1 MPRTRTCTQAIR
13 SGRMRKANQFLAAAD
28 NLVRSDANE
37 TAEIADAY
45 VTLCVHSAIAASDVV
60 CCVSLGEHAQGD
72 NHIDAVTLLRKAD
85 PDSAKHLD
93 RLLRMKTKA
102 GYSHITATTDDCKR
116 AYRAA
121 EALLEA
127 ARRAHA
133 LTGR

>member
-60 CCVSLGEHAQGD
+60 CCVSLGEHAK
-72 NHIDAVTLLRKAD
+72 ATTTATRLRC
-85 PDSAKHLD
+85 SAKQIPI
-93 RLLRMKTKA
+93 RP
-102 GYSHITATTDDCKR
+102 ITWTDC
-116 AYRAA
+116 
-121 EALLEA
+121 
-127 ARRAHA
+127 
-133 LTGR
+133 